1 MKDFWF
7 GLFMLLLGVAMFIWT
22 QMDFKSL
29 VRSTGRL
36 SRWAGLLPST
46 RVGLTAA
53 SLFGILLGLSVV
65 LPINKSSGI
74 GNVVS
79 VALVVLLFGGL
90 IHDLVS
96 YFWRR
101 FNGAGGEP

>member
-7 GLFMLLLGVAMFIWT
+7 GLLMLLLGVAMFIWT

-36 SRWAGLLPST
+36 SMWAGLLPST

-65 LPINKSSGI
+65 LPIRKSSGI

-90 IHDLVS
+90 IHDLAS

-101 FNGAGGEP
+101 SNGAGGEP